1 MSTVTM
7 VSVLSLVV
15 AIITTTTTM
24 LMSEVRARANALVK
38 TVLPLDLTKMEIYPN
53 V

>member
-7 VSVLSLVV
+7 VSVLSLAV

-24 LMSEVRARANALVK
+24 LMRGVRARANVLVK
-38 TVLPLDLTKMEIYPN
+38 TVLAPDLTKMEIYPN